1 MPRKGKYD
9 KEIVEKI
16 CLLIQTDSY
25 TIAEICQQV
34 SINQDTYFDW
44 LKKKPEFSDAIKKA
58 KGEFNDFLLAECK
71 KSLVKKIQG
80 YTVQEVKSV
89 TVDTRKLDDDGNP
102 IYKQKEKTVIDKHF
116 QPDTAAIIF
125 TLCNRDPDNWKNRQE
140 NNVTGDMTLKS
151 ELDKRSDE
159 ELMNIIKNGEK

>member
-44 LKKKPEFSDAIKKA
+44 LKKKTATLRHATGSSK
-58 KGEFNDFLLAECK
+58 
-71 KSLVKKIQG
+71 
-80 YTVQEVKSV
+80 YT
-89 TVDTRKLDDDGNP
+89 G
-102 IYKQKEKTVIDKHF
+102 I
-116 QPDTAAIIF
+116 
-125 TLCNRDPDNWKNRQE
+125 
-140 NNVTGDMTLKS
+140 
-151 ELDKRSDE
+151 
-159 ELMNIIKNGEK
+159 